1 MANNPGRLL
10 QAAFIVLV
18 SSLVLPGCNSDSD
31 NNKDG
36 KAPAQSA
43 RLQDSR
49 VFTVVDHIPSP
60 PASTEYNLA
69 FDPLPGAASYSG
81 RYAGIHGEAAYQIEV
96 PDNWNGMLVMYA
108 HGYRGEG
115 DVLTVG
121 PPSIR
126 SWLIE
131 NGYAWAASSYS
142 ANFYDVRAGIE
153 DTNALALAFNTLT
166 GKGNPSKTYITG
178 HSMGG
183 HIAAAAVEAE
193 TFETARNKV
202 QYAGSVPMC
211 GVTGDT
217 FEFDYLTNFTFAAQQ
232 LAAELDPELAFTGRP
247 AENFDAE
254 KIDAVLWTTPPTQTT
269 PGLPT
274 PQGIKLE
281 NLVRQLSGG
290 DRPLYEAGF
299 RSLYYNVVMGTG
311 GRDGTVNGI
320 LAGQYG
326 SNIGQVYQLDT
337 APLTLTAEEV
347 AFNNAIPRV
356 ASDPDAN
363 ALRPDGLRWI
373 PVIQGNFSVPVV
385 SLHGLGDLYVPFRH
399 GQLYRQRA
407 EDNGSG
413 YWLVQRAIR
422 SPGHCDFTN
431 AEQVNAFSAMID
443 WEQNGVRPSGDNV
456 TDAEIISEETYGCE
470 FTTVPEATET
480 TVAFARGGLND
491 ACAF

>member
-18 SSLVLPGCNSDSD
+18 SSLLLPGCNSDSD
-31 NNKDG
+31 NKDG
-36 KAPAQSA
+36 KAPAQQA
-43 RLQDSR
+43 RDQDSR
-49 VFTVVDHIPSP
+49 VFTVVEHIP
-60 PASTEYNLA
+60 ASSTTPEYNLA
-69 FDPLPGAASYSG
+69 FTALPGAMSYAG
-81 RYAGIHGEAAYQIEV
+81 RYAGTHGEAAYQIEV

-115 DVLTVG
+115 AVLTVG

-126 SWLIE
+126 NWLIE

-153 DTNALALAFNTLT
+153 DTNALVLAFNTLT
-166 GKGNPSKTYITG
+166 GKGIPSKIYITG

-183 HIAAAAVEAE
+183 HIAAAAIEEE
-193 TFETARNKV
+193 TYATARNKV

-232 LAAELDPELAFTGRP
+232 LAAELDPELAFTSRP
-247 AENFDAE
+247 ATNFDAG
-254 KIDAVLWTTPPTQTT
+254 KINAVLWTTPPTQTA
-269 PGLPT
+269 PGVPT

-299 RSLYYNVVMGTG
+299 RGYYYNVVMGTG

-326 SNIGQVYQLDT
+326 SNIGQVYQLDRD
-337 APLTLTAEEV
+337 PLTLTAEEI
-347 AFNNAIPRV
+347 AFNHAIPRV

-373 PVIQGNFSVPVV
+373 PVIQGRFNVPVV
-385 SLHGLGDLYVPFRH
+385 SLQGLGDLYVPFRH

-407 EDNGSG
+407 EDHANGH
-413 YWLVQRAIR
+413 WLVQRAIR
-422 SPGHCDFTN
+422 SPGHCDYTN

-456 TDAEIISEETYGCE
+456 TDAEIISEATYGCAY
-470 FTTVPEATET
+470 TTAPTAAET
-480 TVAFARGGLND
+480 TVAFARGSLNA
-491 ACAF
+491 ACGF